1 MTRPVEVV
9 IMGQAFSVTSE
20 DGEEHVRGVASYVD
34 GKMREIQAGG
44 KVVSSYTAAVLAAL
58 NIASECQKLRQ
69 NVAEIEAAI
78 DRLTVRLSA
87 SSGDEHRGREHN
99 E

>member
-78 DRLTVRLSA
+78 DRLTVRLPA